1 MYGVWV
7 PKRPHWVWHA
17 TFFRCMPTGWWQ
29 DWFEIWNVQ
38 LYLQY
43 MICIV
48 LKVNILIYFAIMITW
63 LHIPNLQHAADTAK
77 TESNVHV
84 IFKITSLQF
93 RCLKISQAVDC
104 HIGSFAS
111 SGSYL
116 ASFDGSQNRWFLA
129 MVRNCAGLKSLKTYR
144 EELDLSSLNLIWMSL
159 KSLPFWWGNLRV
171 FGSERTLA
179 AWRFHPPKPTAHS
192 DSNSQQK
199 KKAWKR
205 TGSSASFVK
214 PVQIT
219 PRFLFHFFQI
229 ATSTGK
235 PMFVGFPTNSGS
247 TRPQNVDRM
256 TRWFPKKSK
265 AMLYPTGYFGPLS
278 SRIRGTSADL
288 KNAGL
293 VEHPR
298 VCWSIRH
305 VLSGFLAY
313 LYAASKLQVVI
324 WQLNFSSVMPITE
337 EAEPNAC
344 TSSEWREPLISMKG
358 EKRAKHMFFGVFWMF
373 FMVFI
378 DVYFGVVGMKSG
390 KLVLQDLP
398 EKKIISPCQGLDLIY
413 CVYIYI

>member
-1 MYGVWV
+1 LTGHVVSKVSKGVVCNDILKFVCLYAGFLDTSCSFEWHHGKHRAFACMYGVWV

-144 EELDLSSLNLIWMSL
+144 EELDLPSLNLIWMSL

-199 KKAWKR
+199 KRLGRGQDRQHLLLNPFKSLQDSCFI
-205 TGSSASFVK
+205 SSKSQHPQENQCLLGFPQIAGPPDLKMLIGWHVDFLKKVRPCCIPLATLDLYLLGFGAPRQILKTLGWWNIQGFVE
-214 PVQIT
+214 VSAM
-219 PRFLFHFFQI
+219 FFQDFLH
-229 ATSTGK
+229 TYM
-235 PMFVGFPTNSGS
+235 P
-247 TRPQNVDRM
+247 
-256 TRWFPKKSK
+256 
-265 AMLYPTGYFGPLS
+265 PLNY
-278 SRIRGTSADL
+278 RL
-288 KNAGL
+288 
-293 VEHPR
+293 
-298 VCWSIRH
+298 
-305 VLSGFLAY
+305 
-313 LYAASKLQVVI
+313 
-324 WQLNFSSVMPITE
+324 
-337 EAEPNAC
+337 
-344 TSSEWREPLISMKG
+344 
-358 EKRAKHMFFGVFWMF
+358 
-373 FMVFI
+373 
-378 DVYFGVVGMKSG
+378 
-390 KLVLQDLP
+390 
-398 EKKIISPCQGLDLIY
+398 
-413 CVYIYI
+413 